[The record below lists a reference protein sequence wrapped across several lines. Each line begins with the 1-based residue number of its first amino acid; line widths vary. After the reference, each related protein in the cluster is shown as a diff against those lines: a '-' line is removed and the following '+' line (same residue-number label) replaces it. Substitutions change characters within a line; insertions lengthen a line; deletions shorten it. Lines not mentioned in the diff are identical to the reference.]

1 MKKLIL
7 LIGIC
12 LSVAVPNSFAQI
24 GSNNTGLSSLLNN
37 YYEIKNALVNSDA
50 AKSASAATSFV
61 NAAKSVDMKALA
73 ENDRKAFM
81 VVQEKL
87 KADAQSIASSDKIDA
102 QRKAFASLSGNI
114 YTLAKS
120 VKLSAAKIYQ
130 QYCPMKKMYWLSNEA
145 AIKNPYYGKTM
156 LTCGNVTDTL
166 KS

>member
-7 LIGIC
+7 LIGIY
-12 LSVAVPNSFAQI
+12 LSVAVTSLFAQS
-24 GSNNTGLSSLLNN
+24 GSNNTNLASLLNN
-37 YYEIKNALVNSDA
+37 YYEIKSALVNSDA
-50 AKSASAATSFV
+50 AKAASAATGFV
-61 NAAKSVDMKALA
+61 NAAKSVDMKALS
-73 ENDRKAFM
+73 ENDRKALIA
-81 VVQEKL
+81 VQEKL

-120 VKLSAAKIYQ
+120 VKLSADKIYQ
-130 QYCPMKKMYWLSNEA
+130 QYCPMKKMYWLSDEA

-166 KS
+166 K

>member
-12 LSVAVPNSFAQI
+12 LSGTVPSLFAQS
-24 GSNNTGLSSLLNN
+24 GSNNTSLTHLLNN

-50 AKSASAATSFV
+50 AKAASAATSFV
-61 NAAKSVDMKALA
+61 NAAKSVDMKALS

-81 VVQEKL
+81 VVQENL
-87 KADAQSIASSDKIDA
+87 KADAQSIASSDKTDV

-120 VKLSAAKIYQ
+120 VNLSADKIYQ
-130 QYCPMKKMYWLSNEA
+130 QYCPMKKMYWLSDEA

-166 KS
+166 K